1 MKHFN
6 TVFDILL
13 YESIFVF
20 FFGLLLSVL
29 KDPVSGTLLTVAAI
43 SFVLASILGA
53 TGYYFKLFTK
63 ETLTDDF

>member
-20 FFGLLLSVL
+20 FFGLLLNVL
-29 KDPVSGTLLTVAAI
+29 KDPVSGTLFIIAFMSSVFAI
-43 SFVLASILGA
+43 VLGI

>member
-20 FFGLLLSVL
+20 FFGLLLNVL
-29 KDPVSGTLLTVAAI
+29 KDPVSGTLFIIAFISSVFAI
-43 SFVLASILGA
+43 VLGI
-53 TGYYFKLFTK
+53 TGYYFKLFIK